1 MSMEMKKTDKVER
14 LGRKIRY
21 GGLSTLSIYLIYLL
35 NLLPATLATP
45 LDDKIAAFKDADT
58 QTEAAVADLLK
69 VGLSEQRSAEALVA
83 VRPWLTD
90 NTPRSQ
96 AALFY
101 AGRTMHY
108 SGNWSDAVIFYRKL
122 LKSKSVDAKLAG
134 VVVPATYRLM
144 INDMRD
150 SESAY
155 LFMREDGSRLRAY
168 GRAKQFDRWFLRE
181 AVRRSDVRALA
192 DRLAAI
198 HRNASENP
206 ADYAEFMQK
215 LYAQLETFAKRDE
228 DTVAALDDLARVA
241 TREPGFKARW
251 DWINAVSTYLP
262 EAGDLTH
269 HRKPI
274 PEELL
279 AEPMKAARALIA
291 KDPLGGASLVV
302 KGWSQWNHGD
312 TPTFFRFAHAHRDL
326 KAEPFVK
333 ALARLQPADA
343 KKLLAK
349 GAKCPR
355 GRWVSVAGFISPK
368 MALSV
373 VPRFPTI
380 FNAIDAPAVSLW
392 DAKMTVTEAKAL
404 APHIA
409 RNPHGEAALVRAYAV
424 AGTNLCSKVLPAVAK
439 SESWRFSGDHRTSA
453 ARRMVDTV
461 WNAGLDRTGVD
472 HAKMVKQYE
481 AEFSKRNAQLVK
493 QVAKEADSKSRMA
506 AFNKLY
512 GELRGTPST
521 PGALGLWHAVLTQAP
536 YADKAQMLKK
546 LTADYVS
553 AEAAAARPVP
563 AGQSNAALLVRRDLQ
578 THLLR
583 QALGKVDF
591 GNPYAKISLGPHFAG
606 GWDRWGHQ
614 HVRKDASELGAYLET
629 VVRKQMEA
637 GTLSES
643 IFSMWLHCVEPKKAE
658 SVAFMK
664 ALVKSPA
671 YLKMDKA
678 FHKQASHSLLFGAL
692 ALTEKSATDPHVVS
706 RELLELPE
714 AATPEQVAAALKAVM
729 TRVSKATEPV
739 QVIGLHKVA
748 ALPKIEGDTRKLA
761 LMLFDGLS
769 PLGNYPSRQGYEQ
782 LARRLVKEAQEAG
795 KWGDLVPYASS
806 LWRCAASPDD
816 NRSDHNNHHVQIALI
831 AFAEAA
837 LEAESFATALSV
849 GRCGLASGVPIN
861 QRRGRLNAVAGKAA
875 VALGVVEIPVDETD
889 PAYAIFK
896 SNSDFIQGNLD
907 SAWKLYLA
915 NDALL
920 MPKPRDEEVET
931 KPLLRRVSVEYGF
944 WLLKRNIAEGRT
956 DEAEALVK
964 ELTIWSRQEEGLL
977 SIEQQA
983 ELKIAYADLAFR
995 KGALPTARAWYRKV
1009 ADAREYRGSDVHL
1022 RAALGSVM
1030 IDRVSRNF
1038 GAALEEL
1045 DKLLNIKIPGA
1056 RSRIHYARAEVLM
1069 DQEAY
1074 KEALEEV
1081 EAVLRRDSGHEDA
1094 RILRGRIEILM
1105 RRLVEATE
1113 IELGLTRE
1121 DEVMVP
1127 GEVLKINLLD
1137 PTLSISGVGADI
1149 EVEVWAK
1156 SGDRERV
1163 MLHQVGDNKEKFR
1176 ADVPTALA
1184 VPMKGDKTL
1193 QVLGVDEIRF
1203 GYSQRFRAKMKD
1215 LPPDPKTVITI
1226 ASDAH
1231 LTFSAGAFPARK
1243 GERTLD
1249 IEELGLTTA
1258 QRKLGMRTVRPGNPV
1273 YLRVIDADQSKTAG
1287 IDQLPVSLET
1297 SSGDV
1302 IRRLLLKETGPYT
1315 GEFEGIVPTT
1325 GAQAMAFASE
1335 MAPGRDPNMAISAKD
1350 YPGWLGNVGDKEKA
1364 RTFGV
1369 DMNDNVPLD
1378 TMTLKWLAE
1387 DQAITHFVL
1396 QTSLNGRDWVTRAR
1410 YPDAKNMAPWDG
1422 RPRVSSIPTYRGGIP
1437 VSKPKGRGLPQDW
1450 QEKMELGSARASC
1463 GYLAAYVSGLSAE
1476 NLPMVNTGHP
1486 GYSGLRQYRSLFYQS
1501 EMAVRRLTLSGYP
1514 AENTI
1519 FLLDGA
1525 PADEE
1530 SDDPLT
1536 IEREL
1541 TPGLHEIQ
1549 VWRHDG
1555 ADTMA
1560 KSKPVIK
1567 IDGAAAPDSLFA
1579 PTNFPAG
1586 VQALIP
1592 QSAGITNVTGG
1603 IEVAF
1608 AANTQARLVRLSIH
1622 GFQGVAPGIKQ
1633 VTLTGRDSKAYLPVE
1648 QDFMALRDNKQLE
1661 VLPGDRI
1668 MARYEDPVSAT
1679 PKRTKH
1685 AGSLGVAFNTA
1696 TMSASFLNY
1705 ETTTAGRRLILEP
1718 IRRFNLEDAV
1728 AIVIDDVDM
1737 DGSSEKDVV
1746 EFTALTSAGQE
1757 TKLKAVET
1765 EAHSG
1770 RFVGRIFPVTG
1781 KPQRASELQ
1790 VPEGGTLTLTYR
1802 DMENLNPGIPTDR
1815 SVTIEHA
1822 KYMTPVMGAYTTSS
1836 ELIPV
1841 APSRRDGG
1849 PAVGDSG
1856 LQKKNSKR
1864 SGPEVFGPRRTLGYS
1879 YVDEAKLTTP
1889 LKAVIGGSVRFDVV
1903 ATHLALAQ
1911 SSEINAYVQVVG
1923 GRALGESGPHVAPSR
1938 REGGSPDTPFDITAP
1953 GTIKLTGK
1961 LGGGGGAIPRSYTAG
1976 QGAGPGGSGSALDQ
1990 GRFAF
1995 SVPLILGDRP
2005 GRSFATQAEE
2015 RSGAEAPEGLVVQ
2028 AGDTVRIGYAWKDAR
2043 LRSAS
2048 SRQEGEKVQ
2057 WKTATATVGSHAFLD
2072 VMNASYNEA
2081 LDRVFVG
2088 ERIFLR
2094 VLAPG
2099 LDRGPERDMT
2109 SVSLKA
2115 TTGAAAV
2122 FNLRETLPHSGLF
2135 KGVFTVN
2142 YADAELPAELPPVEL
2157 NGFPVRYG
2165 DDVTVSYAAM
2175 GVDPEQSVTVAINR
2189 GADGLVEP
2197 FSKRFTGDEMAVR
2210 TSFTLSEC
2218 FFELAKKHRKMDQE
2232 SLARREMAHAKKL
2245 LQEAIATHRDDDLR
2259 AQAEYLLGNLAQE
2272 YSDLSKND
2280 EAKLPG
2286 YQEALAR
2293 FVKIP
2298 VDYPETEYAHKAQF
2312 KTGLVY
2318 EKMGEGEIAVEEY
2331 VKLAYK
2337 YPDSEH
2343 IPEVMAR
2350 LGKYFQAAGQVFKV
2364 KADALREEEDVES
2377 QAKVLRFDELSY
2389 PEFVKAAIIYGK
2401 LQERFPDHKLAGLAG
2416 LASSQNYMRAH
2427 QYETAIDGF
2436 KIVVDN
2442 EEYDDTNI
2450 RAQALFFSGWSYEL
2464 MAASFLAGNYKGIG
2478 NARQEAYETYRRVTF
2493 DFPDSK
2499 WAKKARGRLSDAAF
2513 AKIIEVEEQ
2522 KREKMLEAIE
2532 YEKIK
2537 RAQDKGQKKL
2547 MDRLLKR

>member
-1 MSMEMKKTDKVER
+1 VTALFVASLVASFV
-14 LGRKIRY
+14 GPV
-21 GGLSTLSIYLIYLL
+21 G
-35 NLLPATLATP
+35 ATP
-45 LDDKIAAFKDADT
+45 LDDKIAAFKAADT

-69 VGLSEQRSAEALVA
+69 VGLSEERAAEALVA
-83 VRPWLTD
+83 VRPWLTA

-101 AGRTMHY
+101 AGRAMHY
-108 SGNWSDAVIFYRKL
+108 SGDWSDAVIFYRKL
-122 LKSKSVDAKLAG
+122 LKSKSVDGRLAG
-134 VVVPATYRLM
+134 IVAPATYRLM

-150 SESAY
+150 TESAY

-168 GRAKQFDRWFLRE
+168 GRARQFDRWFMRE
-181 AVRRSDVRALA
+181 AVRRGDVRALA

-198 HRNASENP
+198 HRNPNENP
-206 ADYAEFMQK
+206 ADYAEFMGK
-215 LYAQLETFAKRDE
+215 LYEQLETFAVRDE
-228 DTVAALDDLARVA
+228 DTVAALDNLARVA

-251 DWINAVSTYLP
+251 DWINAVSQYNTWT
-262 EAGDLTH
+262 EKRGD
-269 HRKPI
+269 RIKGEQPDK
-274 PEELL
+274 ELL
-279 AEPMKAARALIA
+279 TEPLKAARALVA
-291 KDPLGGASLVV
+291 ADPVGGASLVA
-302 KGWSQWNHGD
+302 KGWARWSQGD
-312 TPTFFRFAHAHRDL
+312 SPTFFRYVHVHRDL
-326 KAEPFVK
+326 KAQVFID
-333 ALARLQPADA
+333 ALQRLSPEQA
-343 KKLLAK
+343 KKMLSA
-349 GAKCPR
+349 GATGPR

-368 MALSV
+368 KALAV

-392 DAKMTVTEAKAL
+392 DAKMTVAEAKAL

-409 RNPHGEAALVRAYAV
+409 RNPHGHAALVRAYAA
-424 AGTNLCSKVLPAVAK
+424 AGTNLCSKVVPVMAK
-439 SESWRFSGDHRTSA
+439 SESWRHFEGHRNYSF
-453 ARRMVDTV
+453 ARRMVDAA
-461 WNAGLDRTGVD
+461 WNSGLDRNGFD
-472 HAKMVKQYE
+472 HGKTIGEYEKQFN
-481 AEFSKRNAQLVK
+481 ARNAQLKK
-493 QVAKEADSKSRMA
+493 QVAKEADSKNRMA

-512 GELRGTPST
+512 QELRSTPST
-521 PGALGLWHAVLTQAP
+521 PELLGLWNTLLTQAP
-536 YADKAQMLKK
+536 YADKAQILKK
-546 LTADYVS
+546 LTADFVS
-553 AEAAAARPVP
+553 AQAAAARPVP
-563 AGQSNAALLVRRDLQ
+563 AGQSNAALLTRRDLQ
-578 THLLR
+578 TYLLKQGLAR
-583 QALGKVDF
+583 IDF
-591 GNPYAKISLGPHFAG
+591 GNPYAKLSFGPHFAG
-606 GWDRWGHQ
+606 GWDRWGHG
-614 HVRKDASELGAYLET
+614 HVRKDATELTAYLES
-629 VVRKQMEA
+629 VVRQQMQA
-637 GTLSES
+637 GTLSEP
-643 IFSMWLHCVEPKKAE
+643 IFCMWLHCMDPKKAE
-658 SVAFMK
+658 TAAFIK
-664 ALVKSPA
+664 ELVKSPA
-671 YLKMDKA
+671 YAKMDVA
-678 FHKQASHSLLFGAL
+678 CHKFASHGMLLGVQ
-692 ALTEKSATDPHVVS
+692 ALTEKAKTDPHVVS
-706 RELLELPE
+706 RELLALPKE
-714 AATPEQVAAALKAVM
+714 ATQEQVAAALKAVL
-729 TRVSKATEPV
+729 TRVSTATEPV

-748 ALPKIEGDTRKLA
+748 ALPEIKGDTRKLA
-761 LMLFDGLS
+761 FALFDGLS
-769 PLGNYPSRQGYEQ
+769 PLGSYPGSQGYEQ
-782 LARRLVKEAQEAG
+782 LARRLVKEAQESG
-795 KWGDLVPYASS
+795 QWGDIVPYVAS
-806 LWRCAASPDD
+806 LWRAAASPDD
-816 NRSDHNNHHVQIALI
+816 NRHDHANHHVEAALI
-831 AFAEAA
+831 SFAEAA
-837 LEAESFATALSV
+837 LEAGSFSSALSV
-849 GRCGLASGVPIN
+849 GRCGLASGVPIDK
-861 QRRGRLNAVAGKAA
+861 RRGRLNAVSGKAA

-896 SNSDFIQGNLD
+896 SNSEFIQGNLD

-920 MPKPRDEEVET
+920 MPKARDEEVEA
-931 KPLLRRVSVEYGF
+931 KPLLRRVSVEYSF

-956 DEAEALVK
+956 DEAEVLVK
-964 ELTIWSRQEEGLL
+964 GLTIWSREEDGLL

-1009 ADAREYRGSDVHL
+1009 ADAREYRGSDVHV
-1022 RAALGSVM
+1022 RSALGSVM
-1030 IDRVSRNF
+1030 VDRVSKNF

-1045 DKLLNIKIPGA
+1045 DKLLRIKLPGA
-1056 RSRIHYARAEVLM
+1056 KSKIHYARAEVLM

-1081 EAVLRRDSGHEDA
+1081 EAVLRRESGHEDA
-1094 RILRGRIEILM
+1094 RILRGKIEILM
-1105 RRLVEATE
+1105 RRLVEASE
-1113 IELGLTRE
+1113 IELGLSRE

-1163 MLHQVGDNKEKFR
+1163 MLHQLGDSKEKFR

-1184 VPMKGDKTL
+1184 PPVKGDKTL

-1226 ASDAH
+1226 AADAH
-1231 LTFSAGAFPARK
+1231 LSFSAGAFPPRK
-1243 GERTLD
+1243 GERRLD
-1249 IEELGLTTA
+1249 IEELGLSSA

-1287 IDQLPVSLET
+1287 VDQLPVSLET

-1302 IRRLLLKETGPYT
+1302 IRRLLLKETGPYS
-1315 GEFEGIVPTT
+1315 GEFEGIIPTT
-1325 GAQAMAFASE
+1325 GAQASAFASE
-1335 MAPGRDPNMAISAKD
+1335 MAPGRDPNMSISAKD
-1350 YPGWLGNVGDKEKA
+1350 YPGWLGNVGDKEKP

-1369 DMNDNVPLD
+1369 DFNDNVPLGK
-1378 TMTLKWLAE
+1378 MTVKWLAE
-1387 DQAITHFVL
+1387 DQGITHFVL

-1410 YPDAKNMAPWDG
+1410 YPKGKNMAPWDG

-1437 VSKPKGRGLPQDW
+1437 VSNPKGRGLPLDW
-1450 QEKMELGSARASC
+1450 QEKMELGSTRASC
-1463 GYLAAYVSGLSAE
+1463 GYHAAYVPGLSAE
-1476 NLPMVNTGHP
+1476 KLPMVNTGHP
-1486 GYSGLRQYRSLFYQS
+1486 GYSGLRQYRALFYQPD
-1501 EMAVRRLTLSGYP
+1501 MAVRRFTLSGYP
-1514 AENTI
+1514 VENTV
-1519 FLLDGA
+1519 FLLDGE

-1541 TPGLHEIQ
+1541 RPGLHEIQ

-1555 ADTMA
+1555 ADKLA

-1567 IDGAAAPDSLFA
+1567 IDGAPAPDGMFA

-1586 VQALIP
+1586 VQAVIP
-1592 QSAGITNVTGG
+1592 QPASLTNVTGG
-1603 IEVAF
+1603 IEIAF
-1608 AANTQARLVRLSIH
+1608 GDRTQARLVRLSVQ
-1622 GFQGVAPGIKQ
+1622 GFDGVAPGIKQ
-1633 VTLTGRDSKAYLPVE
+1633 VTLTGRDDKAYLPVQ

-1661 VLPGDRI
+1661 VLPGDQI
-1668 MARYEDPVSAT
+1668 VARYEDPVTAT

-1685 AGSLGVAFNTA
+1685 EGRLGVAFNTA
-1696 TMSASFLNY
+1696 HISASFLNY
-1705 ETTTAGRRLILEP
+1705 QTTTAGRRLILEP

-1737 DGSSEKDVV
+1737 DGSPKKDVV
-1746 EFTALTSAGQE
+1746 DFVAVTSAGQE

-1765 EAHSG
+1765 EEHSG

-1781 KPQRASELQ
+1781 KPQRESELQ

-1802 DMENLNPGIPTDR
+1802 DMENLDPGIPTDR

-1822 KYMTPVMGAYTTSS
+1822 KYMTPVMGAYTASS

-1849 PAVGDSG
+1849 TAVGPDSAG
-1856 LQKKNSKR
+1856 DRDGPQKSSRR
-1864 SGPEVFGPRRTLGYS
+1864 SGPEVFTARRTLAYS
-1879 YVDEAKLTTP
+1879 YVDESGLARTP

-1911 SSEINAYVQVVG
+1911 SSEINAYVQVVT
-1923 GRALGESGPHVAPSR
+1923 ESLDDRIIKKDSQEMILSKNDSVKA
-1938 REGGSPDTPFDITAP
+1938 PFDITLP
-1953 GTIKLTGK
+1953 GTVKLTGT
-1961 LGGGGGAIPRSYTAG
+1961 LGGGGGTVPRGYG
-1976 QGAGPGGSGSALDQ
+1976 PGEGAGPGPGGSALDQ
-1990 GRFAF
+1990 GRFSF

-2005 GRSFATQAEE
+2005 GRSFATQSEE
-2015 RSGAEAPEGLVVQ
+2015 RSGAAAPEGLVVQ
-2028 AGDTVRIGYAWKDAR
+2028 AGDVVRIGYAWKD
-2043 LRSAS
+2043 
-2048 SRQEGEKVQ
+2048 ENEKVQ

-2072 VMNASYNEA
+2072 VMNASYNEP
-2081 LDRVFVG
+2081 LDRIFVG

-2099 LDRGPERDMT
+2099 LDRGPERDVT
-2109 SVSLKA
+2109 SVALKA

-2122 FNLRETLPHSGLF
+2122 FKLRETLPHSGLF

-2142 YADAELPAELPPVEL
+2142 YADAELPAQLPPVEL

-2165 DDVTVSYAAM
+2165 DDVKVTYAAM
-2175 GVDPEQSVTVAINR
+2175 GEDPEQSATVAINM
-2189 GADGLVEP
+2189 GADGLIEP

-2245 LQEAIATHRDDDLR
+2245 LQEAIATHRDDELR

-2280 EAKLPG
+2280 AAKLPG

-2298 VDYPETEYAHKAQF
+2298 VDYPETEFAHKAQF

-2350 LGKYFQAAGQVFKV
+2350 LGKYFQAAGQVFKE
-2364 KADALREEEDVES
+2364 KADAIREKEDVES
-2377 QAKVLRFDELSY
+2377 QAEVLRLDELSY

-2427 QYETAIDGF
+2427 QYEKAIDGF

-2442 EEYDDTNI
+2442 EDYDDTNI
-2450 RAQALFFSGWSYEL
+2450 RAQALFFGGWSYEL
-2464 MAASFLAGNYKGIG
+2464 MAASFVEGNYKGIG
-2478 NARQEAYETYRRVTF
+2478 NAKQEAYETYRRVTF

-2513 AKIIEVEEQ
+2513 ARIIEDEEF
-2522 KREKMLEAIE
+2522 KREKMLEAIK
-2532 YEKIK
+2532 YQKIK
-2537 RAQDKGQKKL
+2537 RAQDKGQKNL
-2547 MDRLLKR
+2547 MDKLLKRE